1 MVSNRLTRL
10 KGRLSS
16 VIDWRVR
23 EAYADERK
31 IVSDLAESTG
41 RYSAAFTD
49 QISELSRK
57 VEELEARV
65 RDLEGRS
72 GAH

>member
-23 EAYADERK
+23 EAYQDERR
-31 IVSDLAESTG
+31 IVADIAESMS
-41 RYSAAFTD
+41 RYSASFTD
-49 QISELSRK
+49 QINELNRK
-57 VEELEARV
+57 VEQLESRL
-65 RDLEGRS
+65 REIDGQR
-72 GAH
+72 